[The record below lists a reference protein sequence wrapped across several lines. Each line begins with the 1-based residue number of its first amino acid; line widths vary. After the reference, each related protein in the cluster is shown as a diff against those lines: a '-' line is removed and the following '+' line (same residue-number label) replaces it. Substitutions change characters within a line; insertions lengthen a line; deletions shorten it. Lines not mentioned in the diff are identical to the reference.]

1 MKELLC
7 LLSAIL
13 AMTAQSGTCWAFP
26 QREAKPRFKGVD
38 LYSWKGD
45 GGDWIF
51 ALLDGTNE
59 SKIREEV
66 KATKTPI
73 KGVEELKKALACL
86 AEDEHVFWTHMIEG
100 FEFPPEAMQK
110 EIEEAAKRSKVE
122 LRIDRREPPPQ
133 REAKP
138 RFKGVELYSWRDK
151 EGNWVFA
158 LLNGTNRLKT
168 RDEVKAPK
176 ISIKGVKELKTAL
189 ARLAEDE
196 HVFWT
201 HLIEGFEFPP
211 EAMQKEIAEA
221 AKGAKIE
228 LLIERHKE

>member
-7 LLSAIL
+7 LITAIL
-13 AMTAQSGTCWAFP
+13 AMTGPVRDLLGGP
-26 QREAKPRFKGVD
+26 QREAKPRFKGVEF
-38 LYSWKGD
+38 YSWKDG

-59 SKIREEV
+59 SKVPEEV

-73 KGVEELKKALACL
+73 KGVEELKKALARL
-86 AEDEHVFWTHMIEG
+86 AVGEYVYWTHMIEG

-110 EIEEAAKRSKVE
+110 EIEEAAKRAKIE
-122 LRIDRREPPPQ
+122 LRIDRRQPPPQ

-138 RFKGVELYSWRDK
+138 RFKGVELYSWRERGGD
-151 EGNWVFA
+151 WVFA
-158 LLNGTNRLKT
+158 LLDGTNGLKT
-168 RDEVKAPK
+168 LEEVKAPT
-176 ISIKGVKELKTAL
+176 ISIKGAEELKKAL
-189 ARLAEDE
+189 ARLAVGE

-211 EAMQKEIAEA
+211 EAMQKEIEEA
-221 AKGAKIE
+221 AKGTKIE
-228 LLIERHKE
+228 LLIKRHKE